1 MGEQEMPAGQ
11 GPHTPAPDAL
21 KPPPGNPRFPL
32 FDGLRAVAAVGI
44 LFGHCAGISLVAG
57 TLANRIF
64 GDMQLGVTIF
74 FVISGFL
81 LYRPFVAADMAG
93 RKPAPTRTYYRRR
106 ILRIFPGYWFALTLL
121 GLLPGV
127 VGVLGSGD
135 WWHYYLLIQNYMGL
149 HEVYA
154 RGIGPA
160 WSLSVEVAF
169 YLVLPLFAMLMR
181 RGVGTDPDRRVA
193 RDLTVLATI
202 AAISCILRAPIIDH
216 LNHVGIHASQLS
228 WTLPFT
234 LPLYLSW
241 FAFGMGFA
249 SASAWSKQTGNV
261 PGALRALAARPGI
274 VWLFALALYTVLV
287 LATPPFS
294 TGERPYDYVWEALIA
309 AAVVFPVAF
318 PHPQGRG
325 LPARV
330 LSIPTVAWLGL
341 ISYGIFLWADPL
353 KRMLVHF
360 GFNHTFAPFLTITA
374 ATLACAIVAGAISY
388 YLVERPFLR
397 LKYTRDRVSASPEPV
412 PQRAS

>member
-1 MGEQEMPAGQ
+1 MGEQEMPAGKRPQ
-11 GPHTPAPDAL
+11 TPAPDAL

-32 FDGLRAVAAVGI
+32 FDGLRAAAALGV
-44 LFGHCAGISLVAG
+44 LVGHCAGVSLVAG
-57 TLANRIF
+57 TLAGRFF

-81 LYRPFVAADMAG
+81 LYRPYVAADMAG
-93 RKPAPTRTYYRRR
+93 TKAAPTRIFYRRR
-106 ILRIFPGYWFALTLL
+106 ILRIFPAYWFALTLT

-149 HEVYA
+149 QEVFA
-154 RGIGPA
+154 RGIVPA

-181 RGVGTDPDRRVA
+181 RGVGTDPGQRVA

-202 AAISCILRAPIIDH
+202 AAISAIIRVPIVDYLDH
-216 LNHVGIHASQLS
+216 SGGYASQLL
-228 WTLPFT
+228 WTAPLT
-234 LPLYLSW
+234 LPLFLTW
-241 FAFGMGFA
+241 FAFGMCFA
-249 SASAWSKQTGNV
+249 SVSAWSKETGKV

-274 VWLFALALYTVLV
+274 LWLAALALYAGMVLT
-287 LATPPFS
+287 TPALT
-294 TGERPYDYVWEALIA
+294 TGEWPYDHIWQALIA
-309 AAVVFPVAF
+309 AAVVFPAAF
-318 PHPQGRG
+318 PHPEGRG

-330 LSIPTVAWLGL
+330 LSIPSVAWLGL
-341 ISYGIFLWADPL
+341 ISYGLFLWADPL
-353 KRMLVHF
+353 KRMFEHF
-360 GFNHTFAPFLTITA
+360 GFNHTIAPLLTITA

-397 LKYTRDRVSASPEPV
+397 LKTTRDRVSAPPKPV